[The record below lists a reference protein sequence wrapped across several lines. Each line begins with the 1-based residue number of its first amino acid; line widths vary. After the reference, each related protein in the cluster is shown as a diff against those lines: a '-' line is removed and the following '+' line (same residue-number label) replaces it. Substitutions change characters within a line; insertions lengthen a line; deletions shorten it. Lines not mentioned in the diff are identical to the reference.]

1 MKSLLALTTAAVA
14 LPTGAAAWAQNGNMM
29 GGSWGSGWMGGYGG
43 PWVPVLLL
51 VAVIALAVWVVKRK

>member
-1 MKSLLALTTAAVA
+1 MNHLRTSVIAAA
-14 LPTGAAAWAQNGNMM
+14 APWASGAAWAQNGNMM

-51 VAVIALAVWVVKRK
+51 IGVIALAVWVVKRK